1 MKVIANSKIELKISN
16 NLSLFFKINVQSI
29 QGTIAKL
36 YERITGNYVQIMRL
50 FRKDNDWCDKG
61 NILVLR
67 EASTFKFVQQSI
79 GSEEE
84 AVEVETSFITNEIL
98 GTSV

>member
-50 FRKDNDWCDKG
+50 FRKDND
-61 NILVLR
+61 
-67 EASTFKFVQQSI
+67 
-79 GSEEE
+79 
-84 AVEVETSFITNEIL
+84 
-98 GTSV
+98 

>member
-1 MKVIANSKIELKISN
+1 M
-16 NLSLFFKINVQSI
+16 
-29 QGTIAKL
+29 
-36 YERITGNYVQIMRL
+36 
-50 FRKDNDWCDKG
+50 
-61 NILVLR
+61 LR